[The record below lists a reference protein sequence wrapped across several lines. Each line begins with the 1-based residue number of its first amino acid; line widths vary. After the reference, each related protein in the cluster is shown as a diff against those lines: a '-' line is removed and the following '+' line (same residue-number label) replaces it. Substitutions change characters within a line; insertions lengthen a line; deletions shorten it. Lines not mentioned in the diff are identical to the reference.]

1 MSNGK
6 SKRRGTTLVEC
17 IVAASVLSVALAT
30 VTMGVF
36 RIGRLW
42 TDTAHYRIALQE
54 VSNHLETL
62 TTLPP
67 DQVQP
72 AIDAI
77 AISPE
82 VARSLDGAKL
92 GGQLV
97 QDNFGARVR
106 LEMTWQEGRA
116 IRPIRLEAWLIDS
129 QTEDSP

>member
-1 MSNGK
+1 MNK
-6 SKRRGTTLVEC
+6 IRSKRHGTTLVEC
-17 IVAASVLSVALAT
+17 IVAASALSVAIAT

-36 RIGRLW
+36 RIGRIW

-77 AISPE
+77 AISPD
-82 VARSLDGAKL
+82 VARSLDNAKL
-92 GGQLV
+92 GGRLV
-97 QDNFGARVR
+97 QDSFGDRVR
-106 LEMTWQEGRA
+106 LELTWQDGRA

-129 QTEDSP
+129 QTEASP